1 MHESLITLSSQAD
14 PVAQQAQADVSG
26 GAAVAA
32 SEEDALQARLAAL
45 TA

>member
-1 MHESLITLSSQAD
+1 MMHESLITLSSQAD
-14 PVAQQAQADVSG
+14 PVAQQAQADAG